1 MGKNPNLIDQ
11 YVGSRVK
18 ARRNALR
25 FSQSKLAAAVD
36 ISFQQIQKYEKG
48 TNRIGAS
55 RLQAIAKF
63 LQTTPSYFFE
73 GAPMPDHALE
83 VGFAEGKEENS
94 SADFL
99 ATTEGRMLVESF
111 CTITDTNVRKRLLDL
126 MTALAQAIAQGQAR
140 APSPPPVPGPG
151 DRSI

>member
-18 ARRNALR
+18 ARRNSLR
-25 FSQSKLAAAVD
+25 FSQSKLASAVD

-73 GAPMPDHALE
+73 GAPVPDHTIE
-83 VGFAEGKEENS
+83 VGFAEGKDS
-94 SADFL
+94 QDATDFL
-99 ATTEGRMLVESF
+99 ATTEGRVLVESF
-111 CTITDTNVRKRLLDL
+111 CMISDSNVRKRLLDL
-126 MTALAQAIAQGQAR
+126 MTALAQAVAQSQSSGASDEKSPDAR
-140 APSPPPVPGPG
+140 
-151 DRSI
+151 

>member
-18 ARRNALR
+18 ARRTALR
-25 FSQSKLAAAVD
+25 FSQSKLASAVA

-73 GAPMPDHALE
+73 GAPVPDHTIE
-83 VGFAEGKEENS
+83 VGFAEGKDS
-94 SADFL
+94 QSATDFL
-99 ATTEGRMLVESF
+99 ATTEGRVLVESF
-111 CTITDTNVRKRLLDL
+111 CMISDSNVRKRLLDL
-126 MTALAQAIAQGQAR
+126 MTALAQAIAQSQSSGASDEKSPDAR
-140 APSPPPVPGPG
+140 
-151 DRSI
+151 